1 MGATNPQVRIT
12 RRGFLECGSAVA
24 SAGLVGNGYA
34 ESVLRGGIVL
44 DSVKPSSEPLAGK
57 IALEEHFVLAQTIES
72 SYAVRDLHPET
83 RQKILDLDSGRKG
96 VRDRVLALWWRTIPR
111 RSQKRR
117 ISWTHILVWLSAGF
131 LYPRALH
138 PFPDARFAASHLR

>member
-24 SAGLVGNGYA
+24 SAGLVGNAYA

-96 VRDRVLALWWRTIPR
+96 VRDRVLANYLSPEPETPDLMDAHP
-111 RSQKRR
+111 S
-117 ISWTHILVWLSAGF
+117 SFGSALVSSTASAPSLS
-131 LYPRALH
+131 
-138 PFPDARFAASHLR
+138 

>member
-44 DSVKPSSEPLAGK
+44 DSVKLAQSRWLARLRWKNILSLPKLSNQVMQSETFTPKRDRKSSISTADVRVFGIGCWRSGGELSLAGARNAGSHGRTSSFGS
-57 IALEEHFVLAQTIES
+57 ALVS
-72 SYAVRDLHPET
+72 STASAP
-83 RQKILDLDSGRKG
+83 S
-96 VRDRVLALWWRTIPR
+96 
-111 RSQKRR
+111 
-117 ISWTHILVWLSAGF
+117 LS
-131 LYPRALH
+131 
-138 PFPDARFAASHLR
+138 